1 MADENPNGPTKV
13 ELQNVM
19 RKLRALPGNKVCFD
33 CMANN
38 PTWCTVTYGVFLC
51 IDCSA
56 VHRNLGVHLT
66 FVRST
71 NLDTNWTWLQLRSM
85 QVGGNAN
92 ATQFFK
98 QHGCNSTDAQVKYK
112 SRAATLYKDKITQQ
126 SVACQKQHGN
136 VAMIDMGHHGVVEV
150 KEDKEDFFE
159 KALSTQSQHASSA
172 SLTSA
177 YIGVHHEEESHGPSV
192 DGLLNGDN
200 GAAAA
205 AAAPA
210 PSIILKKPVKK
221 AGLGAKKA
229 GLGAQKLRMNFDEL
243 EAKADEHEKAVA
255 EEAAAAFAYQEAIV
269 KGVQPSE
276 EVTALSS
283 RLAMQNIEK
292 EKKKIEARVAG
303 DPTKAAAVERLGM
316 GGLGGGRP
324 RAIHSISS
332 GVRVV
337 RQDDLAPAGRGA
349 PAKKVVEE
357 EWDTLDD
364 RNDLGFD
371 SGLPSKASKTTSKG
385 EDEDK
390 FFDAWD
396 TPAPKGTS
404 GMGGVSK
411 PAAPSSRGMFGAAGG
426 RGHGSAA
433 TAAPAADVDV
443 QKKFGNAK
451 AISSDM
457 MFNTPEMDYETKAA
471 LAKFDGVKSLGSADL
486 WGEGSAP
493 QPSQMPDMGDMKDAM
508 RAGMAKVSER
518 FSSMSGY
525 FSRAPA
531 KS

>member
-1 MADENPNGPTKV
+1 LRSTMADENPNGPTKV

-19 RKLRALPGNKVCFD
+19 RKLRSLPGNKVCFD
-33 CMANN
+33 CGANN

-112 SRAATLYKDKITQQ
+112 SRAATLYKDKISQQ
-126 SVACQKQHGN
+126 SAACQRANGN
-136 VAMIDMGHHGVVEV
+136 VAMIDLGHPAVEQ
-150 KEDKEDFFE
+150 KEEKDDFFE
-159 KALSTQSQHASSA
+159 KVLTTHSNHPSTG
-172 SLTSA
+172 SLQSA
-177 YIGVHHEEESHGPSV
+177 YIGAGHHDEEDTHGPSV
-192 DGLLNGDN
+192 DGLLHGSD
-200 GAAAA
+200 GATS
-205 AAAPA
+205 A

-221 AGLGAKKA
+221 TGLGAKKT
-229 GLGAQKLRMNFDEL
+229 GLGAQKLRINFDEL
-243 EAKADEHEKAVA
+243 ESRASEHEKAVA
-255 EEAAAAFAYQEAIV
+255 EEAAAALAYQEAIT

-276 EVTALSS
+276 EVAALSS
-283 RLAMQNIEK
+283 RFAMQNIEK
-292 EKKKIEARVAG
+292 EKKKIEAKVAG
-303 DPTKAAAVERLGM
+303 DPTKAAAVDRLGM
-316 GGLGGGRP
+316 GGLGGRP
-324 RAIHSISS
+324 RAIHSIAS

-337 RQDDLAPAGRGA
+337 KQDDLAPASRGA
-349 PAKKVVEE
+349 PAKKAAEDD
-357 EWDTLDD
+357 WDTLDD
-364 RNDLGFD
+364 RNDFGFD
-371 SGLPSKASKTTSKG
+371 SGLPKSKCAPKE
-385 EDEDK
+385 EDNDK

-396 TPAPKGTS
+396 TPAPKGAS

-411 PAAPSSRGMFGAAGG
+411 SSAKAPAASRGMFGAAGKQPV
-426 RGHGSAA
+426 AA
-433 TAAPAADVDV
+433 TQAADVDV

-457 MFNTPEMDYETKAA
+457 MFGTNDMDYETKAA

-493 QPSQMPDMGDMKDAM
+493 QPSQMPDMSDMKDAM

>member
-1 MADENPNGPTKV
+1 MADENPNGPTKA

-19 RKLRALPGNKVCFD
+19 RKLRSLPGNKVCFD
-33 CMANN
+33 CGANN

-71 NLDTNWTWLQLRSM
+71 NLDTNWTWLQLRAM

-98 QHGCNSTDAQVKYK
+98 QHGCNSNDAQVKYK

-126 SVACQKQHGN
+126 SAACQRANGN
-136 VAMIDMGHHGVVEV
+136 VAMIDLGHPGGEQH
-150 KEDKEDFFE
+150 KEEKEDFFDTVLT
-159 KALSTQSQHASSA
+159 AHSHPSTGSLQSA
-172 SLTSA
+172 S
-177 YIGVHHEEESHGPSV
+177 YFHHEEGDESHGPSV
-192 DGLLNGDN
+192 DGLHAD
-200 GAAAA
+200 AAPS
-205 AAAPA
+205 APA

-221 AGLGAKKA
+221 AGTGAKKS
-229 GLGAQKLRMNFDEL
+229 GLGAQKLSINFDEL
-243 EAKADEHEKAVA
+243 ESRASEHEKAVA
-255 EEAAAAFAYQEAIV
+255 EEAAAALAYQEAV
-269 KGVQPSE
+269 AKGVQPSE

-283 RLAMQNIEK
+283 RLAMQSIEK
-292 EKKKIEARVAG
+292 EKKKIEAKVAG
-303 DPTKAAAVERLGM
+303 DPTKAAAVDRLGM
-316 GGLGGGRP
+316 GGLGGRP
-324 RAIHSISS
+324 RAMHSIAS

-337 RQDDLAPAGRGA
+337 KQDDLAPAGRGA
-349 PAKKVVEE
+349 PAKKPAAED

-364 RNDLGFD
+364 ALRGDFGYD
-371 SGLPSKASKTTSKG
+371 SGLPKSSGKAAAK
-385 EDEDK
+385 EEADDK

-396 TPAPKGTS
+396 TPVPTGAS
-404 GMGGVSK
+404 GMGGASK
-411 PAAPSSRGMFGAAGG
+411 PAASRAAPAASRGMFGA
-426 RGHGSAA
+426 GSKA
-433 TAAPAADVDV
+433 AAPAAAAADVDV

-457 MFNTPEMDYETKAA
+457 MFGSNEMDYETKAA

-493 QPSQMPDMGDMKDAM
+493 QPSQMPDMSDMKDAM
-508 RAGMAKVSER
+508 RAGITKVSER